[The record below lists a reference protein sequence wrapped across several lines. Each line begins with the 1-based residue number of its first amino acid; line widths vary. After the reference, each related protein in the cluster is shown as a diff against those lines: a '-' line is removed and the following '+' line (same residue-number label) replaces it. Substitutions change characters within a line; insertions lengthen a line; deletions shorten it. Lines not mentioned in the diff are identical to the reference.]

1 MTFKALPE
9 STSYRDPGSGEFFQ
23 RRGTV
28 SDFGRI
34 EPLWQ
39 PSSMFNNYSSGP
51 IRTGDLAGK
60 YGAFFQE
67 RSIDPLQAQS
77 SLNNEN
83 ELLAFGLPGASA
95 LIGKGLNRAHKLAKQ
110 YVDNIPGL
118 AVADK
123 GTSKDPLNENLM
135 QTALAGGT
143 LGRAALV
150 LRILNAGAT
159 NAGTLDEAKR
169 LGYYTEK

>member
-1 MTFKALPE
+1 MFPTERKF
-9 STSYRDPGSGEFFQ
+9 S
-23 RRGTV
+23 
-28 SDFGRI
+28 
-34 EPLWQ
+34 
-39 PSSMFNNYSSGP
+39 PSFNP
-51 IRTGDLAGK
+51 PGDLAGK

-67 RSIDPLQAQS
+67 RSIDPLQAQPS
-77 SLNNEN
+77 FNNEN
-83 ELLAFGLPGASA
+83 ELLAFGLPGASG
-95 LIGKGLNRAHKLAKQ
+95 LIGRGLKRAHNVAKQ
-110 YVDNIPGL
+110 YTDNIPGL

-123 GTSKDPLNENLM
+123 EMSKDPLNEHLM
-135 QTALAGGT
+135 HTALAGGT

>member
-1 MTFKALPE
+1 MFPTERKF
-9 STSYRDPGSGEFFQ
+9 S
-23 RRGTV
+23 
-28 SDFGRI
+28 
-34 EPLWQ
+34 
-39 PSSMFNNYSSGP
+39 PSFNP
-51 IRTGDLAGK
+51 PGDLAGK

-77 SLNNEN
+77 SLNKEN
-83 ELLAFGLPGASA
+83 ELLAFGLPGASS
-95 LIGKGLNRAHKLAKQ
+95 LIGRGLNRAHKLAKQ

-123 GTSKDPLNENLM
+123 GVSKDPANEHLM
-135 QTALAGGT
+135 QLALSGGATA
-143 LGRAALV
+143 RAALV

-169 LGYYTEK
+169 LGYYK

>member
-51 IRTGDLAGK
+51 VRTGDLGGK

-67 RSIDPLQAQS
+67 KSIDPLQVLRLTQP

-83 ELLAFGLPGASA
+83 ELLAFGLPGISA
-95 LIGKGLNRAHKLAKQ
+95 LLL
-110 YVDNIPGL
+110 
-118 AVADK
+118 
-123 GTSKDPLNENLM
+123 
-135 QTALAGGT
+135 
-143 LGRAALV
+143 
-150 LRILNAGAT
+150 
-159 NAGTLDEAKR
+159 
-169 LGYYTEK
+169 

>member
-1 MTFKALPE
+1 MFPTERKF
-9 STSYRDPGSGEFFQ
+9 SPG
-23 RRGTV
+23 
-28 SDFGRI
+28 
-34 EPLWQ
+34 
-39 PSSMFNNYSSGP
+39 FNP
-51 IRTGDLAGK
+51 PGDLAGK

-77 SLNNEN
+77 SSNNEN
-83 ELLAFGLPGASA
+83 ELLAFGLPGA
-95 LIGKGLNRAHKLAKQ
+95 LLKGGLNVARRVAKQ

-123 GTSKDPLNENLM
+123 GISKDPANEHLM
-135 QTALAGGT
+135 HLMLAGGPAVVPA
-143 LGRAALV
+143 LG

-169 LGYYTEK
+169 LGYYK

>member
-1 MTFKALPE
+1 MLP
-9 STSYRDPGSGEFFQ
+9 TKPG
-23 RRGTV
+23 
-28 SDFGRI
+28 
-34 EPLWQ
+34 
-39 PSSMFNNYSSGP
+39 FNNILNSP
-51 IRTGDLAGK
+51 DAIAGK

-67 RSIDPLQAQS
+67 RSIDPLQAQPS
-77 SLNNEN
+77 FNNEN

-123 GTSKDPLNENLM
+123 GMSKDPLNEHLM
-135 QTALAGGT
+135 QTALAGGN

>member
-1 MTFKALPE
+1 MSSRYLN
-9 STSYRDPGSGEFFQ
+9 
-23 RRGTV
+23 TV
-28 SDFGRI
+28 SHWYGRFG
-34 EPLWQ
+34 
-39 PSSMFNNYSSGP
+39 NNIQQICNGIIYSS
-51 IRTGDLAGK
+51 INGDG
-60 YGAFFQE
+60 FFSPHHDLIEQIVIGSQKKTTT
-67 RSIDPLQAQS
+67 RQCRFFHYNTPNKDFDID
-77 SLNNEN
+77 LNYLYQN
-83 ELLAFGLPGASA
+83 
-95 LIGKGLNRAHKLAKQ
+95 IGKVAKQ

-123 GTSKDPLNENLM
+123 GMSKDPLNEHLM

-169 LGYYTEK
+169 LGYYKEK